1 MNQTPVLSVVIPL
14 YNEAACIEP
23 LHQSL
28 QQVLNGAGYS
38 YEILFVDDGSL
49 DATFQVASDIAFR
62 DRHVRVIK
70 LRKNFG
76 QTPAFSAGID
86 HARGEL
92 LVTMDGD
99 LQNDP
104 EDIPRL
110 LDKIAEGYDVV
121 VGWRHD
127 RQDAL
132 LTRKI
137 PSMLANRLIGVVTGI
152 PIHDNGCSLKAFRGE
167 IAHSM
172 PLYSDMHRFM
182 PAAASMRGARIAEI
196 RVRHHPRRY
205 GVSKYGLSRIYK
217 VVLDL
222 LGTKTIV
229 SFAAKPLH
237 WFSLLAVPFGM
248 LGIGLLVYGLV
259 VAGEQDANLFPLVG
273 SGLLF
278 FMLATLLIVTGMLAE
293 LISRTTTNRQISA
306 PAVCAR
312 QLTAD
317 SDQPAAGSS

>member
-1 MNQTPVLSVVIPL
+1 MKQAPEISVVIPL
-14 YNEAACIEP
+14 YNEAASIEL

-28 QQVLNGAGYS
+28 QRVLNGLGSS
-38 YEILFVDDGSL
+38 YEVLFVDDGSV
-49 DATFQVASDIAFR
+49 DATFTIASSIASR
-62 DRHVRVIK
+62 DPHLRVIR

-76 QTPAFSAGID
+76 QTAAFSAGID

-110 LDKIAEGYDVV
+110 LDKIAEGFDVV
-121 VGWRHD
+121 VGWRHR

-132 LTRKI
+132 LSRKI
-137 PSMLANRLIGVVTGI
+137 PSMLANRLIGAVTGI

-167 IAHSM
+167 IARSM

-182 PAAASMRGARIAEI
+182 PAAASLRGARIAEI
-196 RVRHHPRRY
+196 RVAHHPRRH

-229 SFAAKPLH
+229 SFAAKPLY
-237 WFSLLAVPFGM
+237 WFSLLAVPFGV
-248 LGIGLLVYGLV
+248 LGIGLLVYGLS
-259 VAGEQDANLFPLVG
+259 VAGERDANLFPLVG

-278 FMLATLLIVTGMLAE
+278 FMLATLLMVTGMLAE
-293 LISRTTTNRQISA
+293 LISRATDNRQVRA
-306 PAVCAR
+306 PTVCAHR
-312 QLTAD
+312 LVAD
-317 SDQPAAGSS
+317 SKDPATDLP

>member
-1 MNQTPVLSVVIPL
+1 MKQAPEISVVIPL
-14 YNEAACIEP
+14 YNEAANIEL

-28 QQVLNGAGYS
+28 QRVLNGLGSS
-38 YEILFVDDGSL
+38 YEVLFVDDGSV
-49 DATFQVASDIAFR
+49 DATFTIASSIASR
-62 DRHVRVIK
+62 DPHLRVIR

-76 QTPAFSAGID
+76 QTAAFSAGID

-110 LDKIAEGYDVV
+110 LDKIAEGFDVV
-121 VGWRHD
+121 VGWRHR

-132 LTRKI
+132 LSRKI
-137 PSMLANRLIGVVTGI
+137 PSMLANRLIGAVTGI

-167 IAHSM
+167 IARSM

-182 PAAASMRGARIAEI
+182 PAAASLRGARIAEI
-196 RVRHHPRRY
+196 RVAHHPRRH

-229 SFAAKPLH
+229 SFAAKPLY
-237 WFSLLAVPFGM
+237 WFSLLAVPFGV
-248 LGIGLLVYGLV
+248 LGIGLLVYGLS
-259 VAGEQDANLFPLVG
+259 VAGERDANLFPLVG

-278 FMLATLLIVTGMLAE
+278 FMLATLLMVTGMLAE
-293 LISRTTTNRQISA
+293 LISRATDNRQVRA
-306 PAVCAR
+306 PTVCAHR
-312 QLTAD
+312 LVAD
-317 SDQPAAGSS
+317 SKDPATDLP

>member
-1 MNQTPVLSVVIPL
+1 MKQAPVISVVIPL
-14 YNEAACIEP
+14 YNEDASIEL

-28 QQVLNGAGYS
+28 QRVLNGTGLR
-38 YEILFVDDGSL
+38 YEVLLVDDGSV
-49 DATFQVASDIAFR
+49 DATFAVASAIASR
-62 DRHVRVIK
+62 DPHVRVIR

-76 QTPAFSAGID
+76 QTAAFSAGID

-110 LDKIAEGYDVV
+110 LDRIAAGYDVV
-121 VGWRHD
+121 VGWRHR

-132 LTRKI
+132 ITRKI
-137 PSMLANRLIGVVTGI
+137 PSLLANRLIGAVTGI

-167 IAHSM
+167 IARSM

-196 RVRHHPRRY
+196 RVAHHPRRH

-217 VVLDL
+217 VLLDL

-237 WFSLLAVPFGM
+237 WFSLLAAPFGV
-248 LGIGLLVYGLV
+248 LGLGLLIYGLS
-259 VAGEQDANLFPLVG
+259 VAGDRDANLFPLVG

-278 FMLATLLIVTGMLAE
+278 FMLATLLMVTGVLAE
-293 LISRTTTNRQISA
+293 LISRTTDNRQVRA
-306 PAVCAR
+306 PSVCAHR
-312 QLTAD
+312 LAAD
-317 SDQPAAGSS
+317 SKDPATGLP